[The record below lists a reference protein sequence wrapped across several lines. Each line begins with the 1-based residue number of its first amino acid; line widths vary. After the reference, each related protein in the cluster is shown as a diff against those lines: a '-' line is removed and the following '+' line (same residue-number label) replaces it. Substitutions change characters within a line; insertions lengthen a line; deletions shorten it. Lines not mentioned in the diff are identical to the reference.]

1 MSDPNEP
8 RHPIRVVV
16 QRTGLSAPVLR
27 AWERRYGAVEPSRSD
42 GGQRLYSDADV
53 RRLQLLATAVDGG
66 RTIGLIAELD
76 EEELQKLIDEDRETP
91 VQPRDD
97 GVVPD
102 VERVGH
108 ALHLIEEMRTD
119 ELEQYLMRS
128 AVELRPHELVEGL
141 VVPLLQEVG
150 RAWQSGQM
158 RPSTEHIASVAIR
171 RFLEWVSTTHQ
182 PDPEAPLA
190 VTGTPTA
197 QRHEFGAL
205 LAGVVAAYQGWR
217 VRFLGPDLP
226 AEDIA
231 GAAEKLGAS
240 MVALSAVHPR
250 LDPQGIEEV
259 RKVRAL
265 LPDSVHVVVG
275 GAGAVPYSDEWRE
288 AGILHPATLTEFRG
302 LLLERGGDGPRKTA

>member
-76 EEELQKLIDEDRETP
+76 EHELQKLIDEDRETP
-91 VQPRDD
+91 VQPRGDD
-97 GVVPD
+97 VAPD

-108 ALHLIEEMRTD
+108 ALHLIDEMRTD

-158 RPSTEHIASVAIR
+158 RPSTEHIASVVIR
-171 RFLEWVSTTHQ
+171 RFLEWVSSTHQ

-190 VTGTPTA
+190 VTGTPAA

-205 LAGVVAAYQGWR
+205 LAGVIAAYQGWR

-259 RKVRAL
+259 KKVRTL
-265 LPDSVHVVVG
+265 LPDSVHVVIG
-275 GAGAVPYSDEWRE
+275 GAGAAPYPDEWRE
-288 AGILHPATLTEFRG
+288 AGILHPATLTEFRD
-302 LLLERGGDGPRKTA
+302 LLLEREGD

>member
-8 RHPIRVVV
+8 RHPIRVVA

-27 AWERRYGAVEPSRSD
+27 AWERRYGAVEPSRSE

-66 RTIGLIAELD
+66 RTIGLIAGL
-76 EEELQKLIDEDRETP
+76 EESELQELIDEDRETP
-91 VQPRDD
+91 VQPHGDE
-97 GVVPD
+97 VTPD
-102 VERVGH
+102 VERVAH
-108 ALHLIEEMRTD
+108 ALALIEEMRTD

-150 RAWQSGQM
+150 RSWQSGRM

-171 RFLEWVSTTHQ
+171 RFLEWVSTTNQ
-182 PDPEAPLA
+182 PDPDAPLA
-190 VTGTPTA
+190 LTGTPVG
-197 QRHEFGAL
+197 QQHEFGAL
-205 LAGVVAAYQGWR
+205 LAGVIAAYQGWR

-231 GAAEKLGAS
+231 EAAKKLDAS

-250 LDPQGIEEV
+250 LDARGVEEV
-259 RKVRAL
+259 KRVREL
-265 LPDSVHVVVG
+265 LPASVQVVIG
-275 GAGAVPYSDEWRE
+275 GAGADPHSDVWED
-288 AGILHPATLTEFRG
+288 AGLLHPPSLSDFRDA
-302 LLLERGGDGPRKTA
+302 LRDPQET

>member
-1 MSDPNEP
+1 MSNPNEP
-8 RHPIRVVV
+8 RHPIRVVA

-76 EEELQKLIDEDRETP
+76 EEELQELIDEDRETP
-91 VQPRDD
+91 VEPLGDAIA
-97 GVVPD
+97 PD

-108 ALHLIEEMRTD
+108 ALQLVEEMRTE

-141 VVPLLQEVG
+141 VVPLLEEVG
-150 RAWQSGQM
+150 RAWQSGRM

-171 RFLEWVSTTHQ
+171 RFLEWVSNTNQ

-190 VTGTPTA
+190 VTGTPAA

-205 LAGVVAAYQGWR
+205 LAGVIAAYEGWR

-231 GAAEKLGAS
+231 AAAERLEAS

-250 LDPQGIEEV
+250 LDPRGIEEV
-259 RKVRAL
+259 KQVREL
-265 LPDSVHVVVG
+265 LPDSVDVVIG
-275 GAGAVPYSDEWRE
+275 GAGAAPYPDEWEE
-288 AGILHPATLTEFRG
+288 AGIFHPPTLTEFRD
-302 LLLERGGDGPRKTA
+302 LLQERRGG

>member
-1 MSDPNEP
+1 MTDPNEP
-8 RHPIRVVV
+8 RHPIRVVS

-27 AWERRYGAVEPSRSD
+27 AWERRYGAVEPSRSG

-66 RTIGLIAELD
+66 RTIGLIADLED
-76 EEELQKLIDEDRETP
+76 EELQDLIDEDRETP
-91 VQPRDD
+91 VQAPGDAIA
-97 GVVPD
+97 PD

-108 ALHLIEEMRTD
+108 ALRLIEAMRTD

-141 VVPLLQEVG
+141 VVPLLEEVG
-150 RAWQSGQM
+150 RAWQSGAM

-171 RFLEWVSTTHQ
+171 RFLEWLSSANL
-182 PDPEAPLA
+182 PDEDAPLA
-190 VTGTPTA
+190 VTGTPSG
-197 QRHEFGAL
+197 QQHEFGAL
-205 LAGVVAAYQGWR
+205 LAGVIAAYQGWR

-231 GAAEKLGAS
+231 AAAKQLDAS

-250 LDPQGIEEV
+250 LDSRGVQEV
-259 RKVRAL
+259 KKVREL
-265 LPDSVHVVVG
+265 LPESVEVVVG
-275 GAGAVPYSDEWRE
+275 GAGATAYGDEWEE
-288 AGILHPATLTEFRG
+288 AGIRHPDSLSDFRKFLTDES
-302 LLLERGGDGPRKTA
+302 E

>member
-8 RHPIRVVV
+8 RHPIRVVS

-27 AWERRYGAVEPSRSD
+27 AWERRYGAVEPSRSE

-66 RTIGLIAELD
+66 RTIGLIADLD
-76 EEELQKLIDEDRETP
+76 VDELQDLIDEDRETP
-91 VQPRDD
+91 VQPQGDE
-97 GVVPD
+97 VTPD

-108 ALHLIEEMRTD
+108 ALQLIEEMRTD

-150 RAWQSGQM
+150 RAWQSGRM

-171 RFLEWVSTTHQ
+171 RFLEWVSTTNQ
-182 PDPEAPLA
+182 PDPDAPLA
-190 VTGTPTA
+190 VTGTPA
-197 QRHEFGAL
+197 GQQHEFGAL
-205 LAGVVAAYQGWR
+205 LAGVIAAYQGWR

-231 GAAEKLGAS
+231 KAAETLNAT

-250 LDPQGIEEV
+250 LDARGVEEV
-259 RKVRAL
+259 RKVREL
-265 LPDSVHVVVG
+265 LPDDVMVVVG
-275 GAGAVPYSDEWRE
+275 GAGAAPYPDEWE
-288 AGILHPATLTEFRG
+288 ESGILHPESLTGFRDA
-302 LLLERGGDGPRKTA
+302 LLERREA

>member
-1 MSDPNEP
+1 MSDPTEP
-8 RHPIRVVV
+8 RHPIRVVA

-76 EEELQKLIDEDRETP
+76 EEKLQQLIDEDRETP
-91 VQPRDD
+91 VEPRGDA
-97 GVVPD
+97 VAPD

-108 ALHLIEEMRTD
+108 ALHLIEEMRTE

-171 RFLEWVSTTHQ
+171 RFLEWVSTTNQ
-182 PDPEAPLA
+182 PDPDAPLA
-190 VTGTPTA
+190 VTGTPAA

-205 LAGVVAAYQGWR
+205 LAGVIAAYQGWR

-231 GAAEKLGAS
+231 GAAEKMGAS

-250 LDPQGIEEV
+250 LDPRGIEEV
-259 RKVRAL
+259 KKVRAL
-265 LPDSVHVVVG
+265 LPDSVDVVVG
-275 GAGAVPYSDEWRE
+275 GAGAVPYPDEWEE
-288 AGILHPATLTEFRG
+288 AGILHPATLTEFRD
-302 LLLERGGDGPRKTA
+302 LLRGRGGD